1 MRTRLDGP
9 DLKYPVETRISRG
22 FPPDGILAMAAES
35 RCHVIVMGTHGR
47 TGLLRSL
54 MGSVAESVLSQA
66 ECPVMIV
73 KASSSKM

>member
-1 MRTRLDGP
+1 MRKRLDGP

-22 FPPDGILAMAAES
+22 FPPDEILATAAES
-35 RCHVIVMGTHGR
+35 RCHLIVMGTHGR

-73 KASSSKM
+73 KA